1 MARVVDVSTTPS
13 NLKEAAMY
21 TVQAYLAYLF
31 LSVAVTVWVA
41 RTLAR
46 NGRVFLIDTFQQNA
60 ELAEAVNNL
69 LVVGFYL
76 LNVGYVALALKYG
89 DRPADLAGAI
99 ELISTKVGCVLLF
112 LGAMHFFNL
121 YVFARMRRRALLRNL
136 KPPVRAEQFI
146 SPDPAVVALD

>member
-1 MARVVDVSTTPS
+1 
-13 NLKEAAMY
+13 MY

-31 LSVAVTVWVA
+31 ISVTVTVWVA

-46 NGRVFLIDTFQQNA
+46 NGRVFLVDTFNQNLEVA
-60 ELAEAVNNL
+60 DAVNNL

-89 DRPADLAGAI
+89 ERPQDLAGAI

-121 YVFARMRRRALLRNL
+121 YVFARMRRRALLKNQ

-146 SPDPAVVALD
+146 TPDPAVVALD

>member
-1 MARVVDVSTTPS
+1 
-13 NLKEAAMY
+13 MY
-21 TVQAYLAYLF
+21 TVQAYLVYLF

-46 NGRVFLIDTFQQNA
+46 NGRVFLIDTFHQNA

-99 ELISTKVGCVLLF
+99 ESISTKVGCVLLF

-121 YVFARMRRRALLRNL
+121 YVFARMRRRALLKGQ

-146 SPDPAVVALD
+146 TPDPAVVALD